1 MGKNIKETLE
11 EAVIKTEC
19 EIKKALQKF
28 HDDTGMIPESVS
40 FDLLEVSS
48 SERMGVYM
56 VNSVNLSSH
65 T

>member
-11 EAVIKTEC
+11 EAVIKAEG
-19 EIKKALQKF
+19 EIKKTLQRF

-40 FDLLEVSS
+40 FELVDVTS
-48 SERMGVYM
+48 SERRDVYM
-56 VNSVNLSSH
+56 VNRVKLSSH